1 MTTTPQEHTRTQF
14 AAAQWQRELPQ
25 MDTHAMQLVGQL
37 GTVAQLMARDW
48 LNPLF
53 AEHGLQPGE
62 FDVLATLRRSGAP
75 YSLTPTALYEAAMLS
90 SGGMTNRI
98 DRLEAAGLIERQKH
112 PTDRRG
118 VLVALTPKGL
128 ALIDKLVLLHV
139 ENERA
144 MLSPLSADEQRQLDQ
159 LLAKLL
165 QGMAQAKKG

>member
-1 MTTTPQEHTRTQF
+1 
-14 AAAQWQRELPQ
+14 
-25 MDTHAMQLVGQL
+25 MDTSAMQLVGQL

-75 YSLTPTALYEAAMLS
+75 HALTPTALYEAAMLS

-98 DRLEAAGLIERQKH
+98 DRLEAAGLIERRKH

-118 VLVALTPKGL
+118 VLVALTPG
-128 ALIDKLVLLHV
+128 AW
-139 ENERA
+139 N
-144 MLSPLSADEQRQLDQ
+144 
-159 LLAKLL
+159 
-165 QGMAQAKKG
+165 